1 MRTFWYQKFLDMNNG
16 NFNTKIICTIILIK
30 MSSDIRFSSF
40 LLDSSSNAKKYFKTF
55 LQVIVSI
62 ALTDFK
68 IEDFLRDVIL
78 FYKQFC
84 LKKATSFMQG

>member
-1 MRTFWYQKFLDMNNG
+1 
-16 NFNTKIICTIILIK
+16 

-84 LKKATSFMQG
+84 LKKATSFIQGKNSREKYSYFGFFCCTT